1 MPEASAARRNRWY
14 RVKWPDQRNLSPAWA
29 EKYFDNHTEAFD
41 YFERRRA
48 EHPTGRVHRPVQ
60 SHEKPTVWA
69 VCWTRCDRCESGDPG
84 RVEDWRPC
92 SIGSAYPLLP
102 VSVGSASLS
111 EP

>member
-1 MPEASAARRNRWY
+1 MLSRVSPRISPYGSLGFPALPEASAAGRNRWY

-69 VCWTRCDRCESGDPG
+69 VCVDP
-84 RVEDWRPC
+84 V
-92 SIGSAYPLLP
+92 
-102 VSVGSASLS
+102 
-111 EP
+111 

>member
-1 MPEASAARRNRWY
+1 MRERAPREAEDNAAYGRLGFPAMPEASAAGRNRWY

-41 YFERRRA
+41 YFERRRG

-69 VCWTRCDRCESGDPG
+69 VCVDP
-84 RVEDWRPC
+84 V
-92 SIGSAYPLLP
+92 
-102 VSVGSASLS
+102 
-111 EP
+111 

>member
-1 MPEASAARRNRWY
+1 MPEASAAGRNRWY

-41 YFERRRA
+41 YFEHRRG

-69 VCWTRCDRCESGDPG
+69 VCVDP
-84 RVEDWRPC
+84 V
-92 SIGSAYPLLP
+92 
-102 VSVGSASLS
+102 
-111 EP
+111 

>member
-1 MPEASAARRNRWY
+1 MPEASAAGRNRWY

-60 SHEKPTVWA
+60 SHEKPSAWA
-69 VCWTRCDRCESGDPG
+69 VCVDAAQTD
-84 RVEDWRPC
+84 
-92 SIGSAYPLLP
+92 
-102 VSVGSASLS
+102 
-111 EP
+111 

>member
-1 MPEASAARRNRWY
+1 MPEASAAGRNRWY

-41 YFERRRA
+41 YFERLRS

-69 VCWTRCDRCESGDPG
+69 VCVDPVC
-84 RVEDWRPC
+84 RWIALTIPISTSTVT
-92 SIGSAYPLLP
+92 SAN
-102 VSVGSASLS
+102 
-111 EP
+111 